1 MNTARQLHAVPAPA
15 PQGPLSLFCGHCGKP
30 PAEDFD
36 LDAGTR
42 VCTRCNLGLLL
53 EAPESIA
60 PKPDEAF
67 LIVDRSLAV
76 CALSR
81 KAEKVLGMREVDA
94 VDHHITEL
102 LVPADAEA
110 QGPHALSALLV
121 AAATDGGQ
129 EGGAR
134 AVVRPAD
141 EFGVRFNA
149 RIGPCGPVPGALVVL
164 ANG

>member
-15 PQGPLSLFCGHCGKP
+15 DSGPLSLFCGHCGKP

-36 LDAGTR
+36 LDAGSR

-81 KAEKVLGMREVDA
+81 KAEKLLGMRVDA
-94 VDHHITEL
+94 VDHHVTEL
-102 LVPADAEA
+102 LVPADAES

-129 EGGAR
+129 EGGGK

-149 RIGPCGPVPGALVVL
+149 RIGPCGPTPGALVVL